1 MIYNKVTLTYDIAL
15 LNKQVQL
22 RSLYTG
28 SHVANQ
34 AGATQESS
42 LAITDAELDLVSFNL
57 RDAASDLYQ
66 KLQSVTRKS
75 ASPFQYD
82 YLNTS
87 TQKRT
92 IIYEL
97 WMNEHWDLALS
108 SALNLA
114 GEKVLVSYC
123 LKDWY
128 LTTGQQQAYQA
139 ENLKYTN
146 AELELRKIINSRK
159 TAVRR
164 PYTYL

>member
-1 MIYNKVTLTYDIAL
+1 MIYNKVILTYDIAL
-15 LNKQVQL
+15 LNKQLQL

-28 SHVANQ
+28 SHNANQ
-34 AGATQESS
+34 AGATQESN
-42 LAITDAELDLVSFNL
+42 LAITDAELDLAAFNL

-66 KLQSVTRKS
+66 KLQSLTRKS
-75 ASPFQYD
+75 ATPFQYD
-82 YLNTS
+82 FLNTT

-92 IIYEL
+92 ITYEL
-97 WMNEHWDLALS
+97 WMNENWDLALS

-114 GEKVLVSYC
+114 GEKILIAYC

-128 LTTGQQQAYQA
+128 MTTGQQQAYLV
-139 ENLKYTN
+139 EELKYSN

-159 TAVRR
+159 TPIRR